1 MMFSRKQLVSLIV
14 PLIVEQV
21 FLGTIGIADMLM
33 VAPVGEVAISGISL
47 VNSINMLFHSV
58 FSALAAGGSILC
70 IQYLGKGDDK
80 NANSVAKQLLIL
92 SVTLAVILGLCCCL
106 GNQFLLKSIFGN
118 AEPQVLKE
126 AVTYFYL
133 SALAYPCIMLFDSC
147 SALFR
152 GMGESRIS
160 LAGSVVTCLTN
171 IVLNAALIYG
181 MGWGVFGAGLAS
193 LLAKGI
199 GGGFLLICL
208 GMGERSVG
216 LRKFAGLP
224 RESFIVRNIMRL
236 AVPMALEDGIFHVGK
251 LLVQGVVTSY
261 GTTAIAANAV
271 SNVITLFSIL
281 PGQAIC
287 LAVTTVIA
295 RCVGAGDYEQAKYY
309 NKKLILL
316 THIGMAITIFIVFIT
331 LPFILKVYNLS
342 EAASEATRHIIW
354 FHGFC
359 AILIWA
365 ESFTLPATF
374 RACGDAKACMIISTV
389 SMWIFRVGASYILGK
404 NLGLGVFGV
413 WVAMIIDWAFRSLLF
428 GIRYFSGKWKKHA
441 LVS

>member
-1 MMFSRKQLVSLIV
+1 MMFSRKQLVYLIV

-70 IQYLGKGDDK
+70 IQYLGKGDDR

-208 GMGERSVG
+208 GTGGRSVG

-271 SNVITLFSIL
+271 ALTVADFIQMPAYAVGLGMTTVVGQCIGAERKKEAQFYASHILFVSFL
-281 PGQAIC
+281 LEAG
-287 LAVTTVIA
+287 LAVAAYVWSGQITGFYRLTEETAAVA
-295 RCVGAGDYEQAKYY
+295 RQLICFHSLICGVTWVFAFNIPCVLKASSDVNFVLG
-309 NKKLILL
+309 IS
-316 THIGMAITIFIVFIT
+316 IF
-331 LPFILKVYNLS
+331 
-342 EAASEATRHIIW
+342 
-354 FHGFC
+354 
-359 AILIWA
+359 
-365 ESFTLPATF
+365 
-374 RACGDAKACMIISTV
+374 
-389 SMWIFRVGASYILGK
+389 SMWTFRVGCSYLFREFLTVGV
-404 NLGLGVFGV
+404 LGV
-413 WVAMIIDWAFRSLLF
+413 WMAMGLDWAFRGMIFYL
-428 GIRYFSGKWKKHA
+428 RMRSGKWMEKKFI
-441 LVS
+441 

>member
-1 MMFSRKQLVSLIV
+1 MLYSGKDLRKLIIPLIIEQILAIAVGMADTIMVSAAGEAAVSGVSLVDTVNIL
-14 PLIVEQV
+14 LI
-21 FLGTIGIADMLM
+21 
-33 VAPVGEVAISGISL
+33 
-47 VNSINMLFHSV
+47 NV
-58 FSALAAGGSILC
+58 FSALATGGAVVSGHF
-70 IQYLGKGDDK
+70 LGKKKREDACKSAWQILLFATLLAFVISVIFITAHDPLLRLMFGKIEDDVMK
-80 NANSVAKQLLIL
+80 ASKTYLII
-92 SVTLAVILGLCCCL
+92 T
-106 GNQFLLKSIFGN
+106 
-118 AEPQVLKE
+118 
-126 AVTYFYL
+126 TYSFV
-133 SALAYPCIMLFDSC
+133 ALAIYNSC
-147 SALFR
+147 AALFR
-152 GMGESRIS
+152 AMNESKVTMWVS
-160 LAGSVVTCLTN
+160 LLMNVINVVG
-171 IVLNAALIYG
+171 NAICIYG
-181 MGWGVFGAGLAS
+181 LHMGVAGVAIPTTISRYVA
-193 LLAKGI
+193 AVVI
-199 GGGFLLICL
+199 FLLMFQTKKEINLCGQITWKFNGSLIKKILYIAIPNGLENSMFQL
-208 GMGERSVG
+208 GKV
-216 LRKFAGLP
+216 
-224 RESFIVRNIMRL
+224 
-236 AVPMALEDGIFHVGK
+236 
-251 LLVQGVVTSY
+251 LVLSLVSTF
-261 GTTAIAANAV
+261 GTYAIAANAV

-354 FHGFC
+354 FHGCC

>member
-316 THIGMAITIFIVFIT
+316 THIGMTITIFIVFIT

>member
-92 SVTLAVILGLCCCL
+92 SVTLAVILGLCCCA

-171 IVLNAALIYG
+171 IVLNAALS
-181 MGWGVFGAGLAS
+181 MGWAGVYLEPDS
-193 LLAKGI
+193 
-199 GGGFLLICL
+199 
-208 GMGERSVG
+208 RHY
-216 LRKFAGLP
+216 LRK
-224 RESFIVRNIMRL
+224 E
-236 AVPMALEDGIFHVGK
+236 
-251 LLVQGVVTSY
+251 LVV
-261 GTTAIAANAV
+261 
-271 SNVITLFSIL
+271 
-281 PGQAIC
+281 
-287 LAVTTVIA
+287 
-295 RCVGAGDYEQAKYY
+295 D
-309 NKKLILL
+309 
-316 THIGMAITIFIVFIT
+316 
-331 LPFILKVYNLS
+331 
-342 EAASEATRHIIW
+342 
-354 FHGFC
+354 FC
-359 AILIWA
+359 
-365 ESFTLPATF
+365 
-374 RACGDAKACMIISTV
+374 
-389 SMWIFRVGASYILGK
+389 
-404 NLGLGVFGV
+404 
-413 WVAMIIDWAFRSLLF
+413 
-428 GIRYFSGKWKKHA
+428 
-441 LVS
+441 